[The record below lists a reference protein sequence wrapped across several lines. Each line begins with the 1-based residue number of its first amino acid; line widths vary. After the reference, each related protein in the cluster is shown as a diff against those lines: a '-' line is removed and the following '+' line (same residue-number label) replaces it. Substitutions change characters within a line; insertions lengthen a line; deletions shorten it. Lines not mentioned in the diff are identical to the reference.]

1 MRKKQ
6 NLLYSINHESTMI
19 GLVAKGKKGMND
31 SYISIT
37 ELAKLRKVSSE
48 TLRYYD
54 RVGLLKP
61 AYIDPQTRYRYY
73 TIRQSE
79 ELGVIRELRD
89 LGMSIE
95 EIQNYLEDCNLEK
108 SVQMLSQYYSRL
120 QDDIE
125 RNLRICR
132 NISKKLAYLG
142 GLTSLKGIGSPYI
155 KHFPERYM
163 LTFGNEAGG
172 PNKHTYVLSKLE
184 GYLNDLAPVL
194 AKDCVGIYAGEEL
207 LEQSE
212 NYVYGTPMVFV
223 DKDDIKPEAHEIM
236 RTIPEGDYVCLDYH
250 GGRLEKYDPCFEKVK
265 KCIKNNKM
273 VVNGL
278 IYQVYKID
286 VTLTQNRDETLMEIQ
301 VPVANEL

>member
-1 MRKKQ
+1 M
-6 NLLYSINHESTMI
+6 NINRLMLSCEREKS
-19 GLVAKGKKGMND
+19 MND

-125 RNLRICR
+125 RNLSICR

-142 GLTSLKGIGSPYI
+142 SLTSLKEIGVPYI

-163 LTFGNEAGG
+163 LTFGKEAGG
-172 PNKHTYVLSKLE
+172 PNKHTYALSKLE

-207 LEQSE
+207 LEESE
-212 NYVYGTPMVFV
+212 NYVYGIPMVFV
-223 DKDDIKPEAHEIM
+223 NKDDVKPEARDIM
-236 RTIPEGDYVCLDYH
+236 KVVPEGDYVCIDYR
-250 GGRLEKYDPCFEKVK
+250 GGRLEKYDSCFEKLK
-265 KCIKNNKM
+265 KCIKNNKY
-273 VVNGL
+273 VINGS

-286 VTLTQNRDETLMEIQ
+286 VTLTQNREETLMEIQ
-301 VPVANEL
+301 VPVVSES

>member
-1 MRKKQ
+1 
-6 NLLYSINHESTMI
+6 
-19 GLVAKGKKGMND
+19 MND

-95 EIQNYLEDCNLEK
+95 EIQYYLEDCNLEK
-108 SVQMLSQYYSRL
+108 SVQMLSRYYSRL

-125 RNLRICR
+125 RNLNICR

-142 GLTSLKGIGSPYI
+142 GLNSLKEIGSPYI

-163 LTFGNEAGG
+163 LTFGKEAGG
-172 PNKHTYVLSKLE
+172 PNKHMYALSKLE

-194 AKDCVGIYAGEEL
+194 ARDCVGIYAGEEL

-212 NYVYGTPMVFV
+212 NYVYGTPMVLV
-223 DKDDIKPEAHEIM
+223 NKEDVKPEAIEIM
-236 RTIPEGDYVCLDYH
+236 RTIPEGDFVCIDYR
-250 GGRLEKYDPCFEKVK
+250 GGRLEKYDPCFEKLK
-265 KCIKNNKM
+265 KCIKNNKY
-273 VVNGL
+273 VINGP

-286 VTLTQNRDETLMEIQ
+286 VTLTQNREETLMEIQ
-301 VPVANEL
+301 VPVVNEL